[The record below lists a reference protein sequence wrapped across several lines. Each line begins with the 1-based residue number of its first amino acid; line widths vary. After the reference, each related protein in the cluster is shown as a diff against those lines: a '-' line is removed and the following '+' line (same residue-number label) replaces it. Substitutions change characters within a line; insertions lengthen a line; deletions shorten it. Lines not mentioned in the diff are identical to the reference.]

1 MKRAEIEAQRS
12 YRVTKSNEMIQRARY
27 DLTITEL
34 KVLAFIISK
43 IKPSDTELQEY
54 KFSISEFCQVCGIVE
69 RSGKN
74 NARIK
79 HVLKGLRDK
88 SFWVL
93 DENGNEVLVGWLQ
106 KARIY
111 KKSGRIAVKLDD
123 DMQRF
128 VLGLFENFTQYELIS
143 TLPMRSAY
151 SFRLYE
157 LLKSYAYQGGH
168 TFSVDDLKSKLAADH
183 FANYKDF
190 RRRSLEVAVREIN
203 LYTDIEV
210 SWRPET
216 FGRKVT
222 HIVFE
227 IRQRDAWGRLEAAER
242 ANEQLDGQM
251 SIFDF
256 LEQ

>member
-1 MKRAEIEAQRS
+1 MNRAELERQRT

-43 IKPSDTELQEY
+43 IKPTDTELQEY
-54 KFSISEFCQVCGIVE
+54 KFSVQDFCQVCGIDDE
-69 RSGKN
+69 NGKN
-74 NARIK
+74 YRRIK
-79 HVLKGLRDK
+79 AILKALRDK

-128 VLGLFENFTQYELIS
+128 VLGLFANFTQYELIS

-157 LLKSYAYQGGH
+157 ILKSYAYQGGH
-168 TFSVDDLKSKLAADH
+168 TFAVDDLKSKLSAQH
-183 FANYKDF
+183 FTNYKDF
-190 RRRSLEVAVREIN
+190 RRRVLEVAVREIN

-210 SWRPET
+210 SWQPET
-216 FGRKVT
+216 FGRKV
-222 HIVFE
+222 IQVIFE
-227 IRQRDAWGRLEAAER
+227 IRQRDAWGRLEAANR
-242 ANEQLDGQM
+242 ATDVLDGQL
-251 SIFDF
+251 SLFDF
-256 LEQ
+256 LEE